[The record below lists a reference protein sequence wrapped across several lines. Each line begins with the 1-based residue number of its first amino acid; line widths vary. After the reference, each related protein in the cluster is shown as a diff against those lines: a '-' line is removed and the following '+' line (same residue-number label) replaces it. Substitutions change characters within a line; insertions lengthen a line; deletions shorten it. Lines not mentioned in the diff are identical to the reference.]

1 MQEKITEELL
11 FVLKQTSSDEIGQV
25 LCEEKQNLF
34 CGTEPFYNYIRDVL
48 KHKQLTQQQVF
59 HRAGFSERYGY
70 GLLSGEKHTN
80 QRDYILR
87 ICFAAQCSLEQT
99 QRILRLYG
107 MSTLYAR
114 IPRDAVFLVALNQK
128 ICEIEQVNALL
139 VKQNMPP
146 LKGSESGKRKVPVDV
161 LGLSFLCR
169 DMGENCEKFSQSC
182 SFLSSASPFSS
193 AS

>member
-1 MQEKITEELL
+1 MQEKNTEELL
-11 FVLKQTSSDEIGQV
+11 SVLKRTSSEEIGQV

-48 KHKQLTQQQVF
+48 KHNQLTQQQVF

-128 ICEIEQVNALL
+128 IYEIEQVNALL
-139 VKQNMPP
+139 VKQNMPL
-146 LKGSESGKRKVPVDV
+146 LKGSESEKGKSR
-161 LGLSFLCR
+161 
-169 DMGENCEKFSQSC
+169 
-182 SFLSSASPFSS
+182 
-193 AS
+193 